1 MAFSLSFE
9 NPILTK
15 ELRTRMR
22 GAKAFWIL
30 LLYLGLLS
38 VILGGTYLSWLTS
51 QERQGAYA
59 TQSYDMGRMFYG
71 VIFAV
76 QAALVGLITPALTSG
91 ALSLEREQ
99 RTFEALS
106 VSPLPRRSIIV
117 GKLGS
122 AVGFV
127 GLLLLSSL
135 PLVALCFLLGGVSP
149 QEICAAY
156 VLLMASA
163 FLYGATGIAFSSFA
177 KNTTSATVLTYGT
190 ILVFFFSTL
199 PLSMMALNLS
209 TATTYS
215 YARPFLLGVNPVGA
229 MVAGSLTESYFGL
242 AVPSWLVGITVNGLL
257 GTILTIVALHRIEYP
272 RSDRSG
278 LLRGLTVLFVGLL
291 ALLGSGGSGTVS
303 GTAVGVVLLPLLFIP
318 LFVSGEGLGAKRLRE
333 QLFRLKE
340 GNPVS
345 GLLFVAGLV
354 VLSASLVLLGIAYMH
369 MANPE
374 QRWNT
379 RTSFLPVAGKATA
392 IVLSALFGFGALTL
406 LLSQKLKNRWGT
418 MALSF
423 VILAAAYFLPLTAES
438 YTNYNEPVSTWINSY
453 YFSPLASLMNL
464 ESSSSRVANG
474 LFFGVQALWWINCTF
489 TSLLG
494 VISLL
499 LIKRA
504 RR

>member
-38 VILGGTYLSWLTS
+38 VILGGTYLSWLIS

-91 ALSLEREQ
+91 ALSIEREQ

-117 GKLGS
+117 GKLAS

-149 QEICAAY
+149 QEVCAAY

-199 PLSMMALNLS
+199 PLSLMALNLS

-215 YARPFLLGVNPVGA
+215 YAHPFLLGVNPVGA

-278 LLRGLTVLFVGLL
+278 LLRGLTMLFVGLL
-291 ALLGSGGSGTVS
+291 ALLGSGGSGTVA
-303 GTAVGVVLLPLLFIP
+303 GTAVGVALMPLLFIP

-354 VLSASLVLLGIAYMH
+354 VLSASLVLFGIAHTYM
-369 MANPE
+369 A
-374 QRWNT
+374 
-379 RTSFLPVAGKATA
+379 SAGKAIA
-392 IVLSALFGFGALTL
+392 VVLSALFGFGTLTL

-423 VILAAAYFLPLTAES
+423 VILAATYFLPLTAES
-438 YTNYNEPVSTWINSY
+438 YTNYNEPVSVWINSY
-453 YFSPLASLMNL
+453 YFSPLTSLMHL
-464 ESSSSRVANG
+464 ENSSSRVANG
-474 LFFGVQALWWINCTF
+474 LFFGVQALWWINCAF
-489 TSLLG
+489 TTLLG
-494 VISLL
+494 IVSLL

>member
-38 VILGGTYLSWLTS
+38 VILGGTYLSWLVS
-51 QERQGAYA
+51 QEQQGANA

-91 ALSLEREQ
+91 ALSIEREQ

-117 GKLGS
+117 GKLAS

-149 QEICAAY
+149 QEVCAAY

-199 PLSMMALNLS
+199 PLSLMALNLS

-215 YARPFLLGVNPVGA
+215 YAHPFLLGVNPVGA

-278 LLRGLTVLFVGLL
+278 LLRGLTMLFVGLL
-291 ALLGSGGSGTVS
+291 ALLGSGGSGTVA
-303 GTAVGVVLLPLLFIP
+303 GTAVGVALLPLLFIP

-369 MANPE
+369 LATPE
-374 QRWNT
+374 QQWHT
-379 RTSFLPVAGKATA
+379 RTGFLPLAGKATTV
-392 IVLSALFGFGALTL
+392 VLSALFGFGTLTL

-423 VILAAAYFLPLTAES
+423 VILAVAYFLPLTAES
-438 YTNYNEPVSTWINSY
+438 YTNYNEPISVWINSY
-453 YFSPLASLMNL
+453 YFSPLTSFVCL
-464 ESSSSRVANG
+464 ENYSTRVARG
-474 LFFGVQALWWINCTF
+474 LFFGMESMWWINSTF